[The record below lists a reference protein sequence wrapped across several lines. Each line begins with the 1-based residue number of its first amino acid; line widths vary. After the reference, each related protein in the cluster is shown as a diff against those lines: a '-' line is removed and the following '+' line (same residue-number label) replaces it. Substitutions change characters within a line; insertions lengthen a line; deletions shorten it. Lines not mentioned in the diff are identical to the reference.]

1 MKRHAISAALAGLVT
16 TASAHAD
23 SMPGS
28 ALVMMDDDLNATV
41 TYQEFADEMTEMFA
55 LMDADKSGQ
64 LEFGEVESFM
74 PRAIFDGADA
84 DGNGRISR
92 QEYAAQTRADFEAA
106 DKDGNGALN

>member
-1 MKRHAISAALAGLVT
+1 MKRHAISAVLAGLLT
-16 TASAHAD
+16 TAAQAD

-28 ALVMMDDDLNATV
+28 ALLMMDDDLNATV
-41 TYQEFADEMTEMFA
+41 TYEEFADEMSRMFG

-74 PRAIFDGADA
+74 PRAVFDGADA
-84 DGNGRISR
+84 NSNGRISK
-92 QEYAAQTRADFEAA
+92 QEYTARTRADFEAA